1 VITVGIDLASQPAR
15 TAACA
20 VRWEE
25 GGPRVETPEV
35 GVDDARIAELLE
47 RADKLG
53 VDVPLGWPIPF
64 AETVH
69 EHRHR
74 REVTA
79 HRLHQLRF
87 RATDF
92 AVHDRTGRW
101 PLSVSSDLIAV
112 PALRAARLF
121 AGHDRS
127 GADVLVEV
135 YPAAALR
142 IWGFSTRGYKGP
154 RGGAAR
160 QTMLS
165 ALTGTLDLSEDAHGA
180 CVRSDHAL
188 DALVCALVARCAVV
202 GLCDPVPPEQRA
214 AAEVEGWIALPR
226 ADALAL
232 LA

>member
-1 VITVGIDLASQPAR
+1 M
-15 TAACA
+15 
-20 VRWEE
+20 RWEQA
-25 GGPRVETPEV
+25 GPRVESPEI

-47 RADKLG
+47 GADKLG

-69 EHRHR
+69 AHRHR
-74 REVTA
+74 REVPA

-92 AVHDRTGRW
+92 AVHHRTGRW
-101 PLSVSSDLIAV
+101 PLSVSSDLIGV

-121 AGHDRS
+121 AGRDRS
-127 GADVLVEV
+127 GGDVLVEV

-154 RGGAAR
+154 RGGAPR
-160 QTMLS
+160 QTILS
-165 ALTGTLDLSEDAHGA
+165 ALAATLDLSEEARSTCA
-180 CVRSDHAL
+180 RSDHAL
-188 DALVCALVARCAVV
+188 DALISALVARCAAL
-202 GLCDPVPPEQRA
+202 GLCDPVPSEERA

-232 LA
+232 LL